1 MLTPMLSAPL
11 SYPHNKVT
19 LVPLIPG
26 AEYLLWAE
34 KEIRFA
40 SLRPLGRTLADQ
52 LLVGSASN
60 PWPQAEA
67 AAELERGLVRL
78 ADTVPFEE
86 RFIFHVQAAILRAS
100 FRLRADRSQPFP
112 HDRDCPQTDT
122 AA

>member
-1 MLTPMLSAPL
+1 MFPTPL

-26 AEYLLWAE
+26 AEYLLWAD

-40 SLRPLGRTLADQ
+40 SLRPLGRTLRDQ
-52 LLVGSASN
+52 LLVGSATN

-67 AAELERGLVRL
+67 AAELERGLERL

-100 FRLRADRSQPFP
+100 FRLRSDRSQPFA
-112 HDRDCPQTDT
+112 HDCECPQTDN